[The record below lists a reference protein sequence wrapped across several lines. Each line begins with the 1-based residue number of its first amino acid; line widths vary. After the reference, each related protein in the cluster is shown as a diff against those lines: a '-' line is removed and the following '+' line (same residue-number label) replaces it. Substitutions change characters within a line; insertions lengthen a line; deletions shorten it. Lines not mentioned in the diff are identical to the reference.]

1 MAFENTQQTAPAEN
15 GASGTPDTS
24 GVPGLSGARSTH
36 APRASAARRGRSV
49 RGRDPKR
56 RRAILDAADR
66 VIQRDGPDV
75 SVLVIATEAGISKP
89 ILYRHFGDKG
99 GLYRALAQ
107 RHVDPLIE
115 AIRSEL
121 YQHTEFEVRARATVG
136 AYLSMIS
143 QNLNLYRFLM
153 DRATS
158 EDVRTRSDLGLMV
171 RRLGEEL
178 ADLLLAERRIEGRVR
193 AQIAAHAVVGMVQ
206 AAGEWW
212 LEHPEV
218 SEAEIIDDLTASVVG
233 AIRGSAA

>member
-1 MAFENTQQTAPAEN
+1 MAFENTQQTAPDDN
-15 GASGTPDTS
+15 GASGGT
-24 GVPGLSGARSTH
+24 
-36 APRASAARRGRSV
+36 ASAPGRGRSG
-49 RGRDPKR
+49 RGRDPER
-56 RRAILDAADR
+56 RRTILDAADR
-66 VIQRDGPDV
+66 VIQRDGPDA
-75 SVLVIATEAGISKP
+75 SMLAIATEAGISKP

-99 GLYRALAQ
+99 GLYQALAQ

-121 YQHTEFEVRARATVG
+121 YQNTDFEVRARATVG

-178 ADLLLAERRIEGRVR
+178 ADLLLTERRIRGRVR
-193 AQIAAHAVVGMVQ
+193 AQIAAHAIVGMVQ

-218 SEAEIIDDLTASVVG
+218 SESDIIDDLTSAVVG
-233 AIRGSAA
+233 AIRGGAA

>member
-1 MAFENTQQTAPAEN
+1 MTDSSD
-15 GASGTPDTS
+15 ASG
-24 GVPGLSGARSTH
+24 AAE
-36 APRASAARRGRSV
+36 APRTGRGG

-66 VIQRDGPDV
+66 VIQRDGPDA
-75 SVLVIATEAGISKP
+75 SMLAIAAEAGISKP

-99 GLYRALAQ
+99 GLYRALAR

-115 AIRSEL
+115 RVRAEL
-121 YQHTEFEVRARATVG
+121 HQNAGFEVRARATVG

-158 EDVRTRSDLGLMV
+158 EDSLTRGDVGMMV

-178 ADLLLAERRIEGRVR
+178 ADQLVTDPGMADRVR
-193 AQIAAHAVVGMVQ
+193 SQIVAHAVVGMVQ

-212 LEHPEV
+212 LDHPEV
-218 SEAEIIDDLTASVVG
+218 GEQEIIDDLTDAVVG
-233 AIRGSAA
+233 AIRGSAARGPSR

>member
-1 MAFENTQQTAPAEN
+1 MAFEDIRQTVPGEN
-15 GASGTPDTS
+15 GAP
-24 GVPGLSGARSTH
+24 
-36 APRASAARRGRSV
+36 APSRGRNV
-49 RGRDPKR
+49 RGRDPQR
-56 RRAILDAADR
+56 RKAILDAADR
-66 VIQRDGPDV
+66 VIQREGHEA
-75 SVLVIATEAGISKP
+75 SMLAIATEAGISKP

-99 GLYRALAQ
+99 GLYQALAR

-115 AIRSEL
+115 RIRAEL
-121 YQHTEFEVRARATVG
+121 HQHTDFEIRARATVG

-178 ADLLLAERRIEGRVR
+178 ADLLLIENRIQGRLR

-218 SEAEIIDDLTASVVG
+218 GEDEIIENLTAAVVG
-233 AIRGSAA
+233 AIRGSVD

>member
-1 MAFENTQQTAPAEN
+1 MALQRARQTATTDSSD
-15 GASGTPDTS
+15 ASGTT
-24 GVPGLSGARSTH
+24 VPE
-36 APRASAARRGRSV
+36 APSARRSG
-49 RGRDPKR
+49 RGRDPER

-66 VIQRDGPDV
+66 VIQRDGPDA
-75 SVLVIATEAGISKP
+75 SMLVIAAEAGISKP

-99 GLYRALAQ
+99 GLYRALAR

-115 AIRSEL
+115 RIREEL
-121 YQHTEFEVRARATVG
+121 HQDTEFEARARATVG

-158 EDVRTRSDLGLMV
+158 EDSRTRSDLGMMV

-178 ADLLLAERRIEGRVR
+178 ADQLVTELWVDDRLRS
-193 AQIAAHAVVGMVQ
+193 QIVAHAVVGMVQ

-218 SEAEIIDDLTASVVG
+218 DEEEIITDLTGAVVG
-233 AIRGSAA
+233 AIRGGGV

>member
-1 MAFENTQQTAPAEN
+1 MAFEDIRQTVPGENDAPA
-15 GASGTPDTS
+15 P
-24 GVPGLSGARSTH
+24 
-36 APRASAARRGRSV
+36 RRGRNV
-49 RGRDPKR
+49 RGRDPQR
-56 RRAILDAADR
+56 RKAILDAADR
-66 VIQRDGPDV
+66 VIQREGHDA
-75 SVLVIATEAGISKP
+75 SMLAIATEAGISKP

-99 GLYRALAQ
+99 GLYQALAR

-115 AIRSEL
+115 RIRAEL
-121 YQHTEFEVRARATVG
+121 HQHTDFEIRARATVG

-178 ADLLLAERRIEGRVR
+178 AELLLIENRIQGRLR

-218 SEAEIIDDLTASVVG
+218 GEDEIIEDLTAAVVG
-233 AIRGSAA
+233 AIRGSAD

>member
-1 MAFENTQQTAPAEN
+1 MTLVAFEDIRQT
-15 GASGTPDTS
+15 
-24 GVPGLSGARSTH
+24 VPGGHHAHGGAGVS
-36 APRASAARRGRSV
+36 APEPTTSSSRPAPARRGRGA
-49 RGRDPKR
+49 RGRDPQR
-56 RRAILDAADR
+56 RKAILDAADR
-66 VIQRDGPDV
+66 VIQRDGPDASMV
-75 SVLVIATEAGISKP
+75 AIATEAGISKP

-99 GLYRALAQ
+99 GLYRALAG

-115 AIRSEL
+115 RISAEL
-121 YQHTEFEVRARATVG
+121 HQHTEFEVRARATVA

-178 ADLLLAERRIEGRVR
+178 ADLLIFERRIRGRLR
-193 AQIAAHAVVGMVQ
+193 AQITAHAVVGMVQ

-218 SEAEIIDDLTASVVG
+218 GEDEIIENLTGAVVG
-233 AIRGSAA
+233 AIRGGGD

>member
-1 MAFENTQQTAPAEN
+1 MAFENTQQTAPNDN
-15 GASGTPDTS
+15 GTFGDPA
-24 GVPGLSGARSTH
+24 A
-36 APRASAARRGRSV
+36 RASAPRRGRSG
-49 RGRDPKR
+49 RGRDPER
-56 RRAILDAADR
+56 RRTILDAADR
-66 VIQRDGPDV
+66 VIQRDGPDA
-75 SVLVIATEAGISKP
+75 SMLTIATEAGISKP

-99 GLYRALAQ
+99 GLYQALAQ

-115 AIRSEL
+115 VIRSEL
-121 YQHTEFEVRARATVG
+121 YQHADFEVRARATVD

-178 ADLLLAERRIEGRVR
+178 ADLLIIERRIEGRVR

-218 SEAEIIDDLTASVVG
+218 SEPEIVDDLTSAVVG

>member
-1 MAFENTQQTAPAEN
+1 MAFENTQQTAPNDN
-15 GASGTPDTS
+15 GASGEPA
-24 GVPGLSGARSTH
+24 ARPS
-36 APRASAARRGRSV
+36 APRRGRSG
-49 RGRDPKR
+49 RGRDPER
-56 RRAILDAADR
+56 RRTILDAADR
-66 VIQRDGPDV
+66 VIQRDGPDA
-75 SVLVIATEAGISKP
+75 SMLAIATEAGISKP

-99 GLYRALAQ
+99 GLYQALAK

-121 YQHTEFEVRARATVG
+121 YRHTDFEVRARATVG

-178 ADLLLAERRIEGRVR
+178 ADLLISERRIKGRVR
-193 AQIAAHAVVGMVQ
+193 AQIAAHAIVGMVQ

-218 SEAEIIDDLTASVVG
+218 NEAEIIDDLTSAVVG

>member
-1 MAFENTQQTAPAEN
+1 MENSHPVAPTD
-15 GASGTPDTS
+15 SGPPRPD
-24 GVPGLSGARSTH
+24 
-36 APRASAARRGRSV
+36 SALTRRGRGG
-49 RGRDPKR
+49 RGRDPER

-66 VIQRDGPDV
+66 VIQRDGPDA
-75 SVLVIATEAGISKP
+75 SMLAIAAEAGISKP

-99 GLYRALAQ
+99 GLYRALAG

-115 AIRSEL
+115 RIRAEL
-121 YQHTEFEVRARATVG
+121 HEHTEFEVRARATVG

-158 EDVRTRSDLGLMV
+158 EDSRTRSDLGMMV

-178 ADLLLAERRIEGRVR
+178 ADQLVTEQRITARVR
-193 AQIAAHAVVGMVQ
+193 AQIVAHAVVGMVQ

-218 SEAEIIDDLTASVVG
+218 DEAEIIDDLTLAVVG
-233 AIRGSAA
+233 AIRGTG

>member
-1 MAFENTQQTAPAEN
+1 MALEHPRPTAPTDSTD
-15 GASGTPDTS
+15 ASGTPA
-24 GVPGLSGARSTH
+24 PEIPPARGG
-36 APRASAARRGRSV
+36 RGG
-49 RGRDPKR
+49 RGRDPER

-66 VIQRDGPDV
+66 VIQRDGPDA
-75 SVLVIATEAGISKP
+75 SMLAIAAEAGISKP

-99 GLYRALAQ
+99 GLYRALAR

-115 AIRSEL
+115 RIREEL
-121 YQHTEFEVRARATVG
+121 HQHTRFEVRARATVG

-158 EDVRTRSDLGLMV
+158 EDSRMRGDLGMMV

-178 ADLLLAERRIEGRVR
+178 AEQLLAEARVGSR
-193 AQIAAHAVVGMVQ
+193 LRSQIVAHAVVGMVQ

-218 SEAEIIDDLTASVVG
+218 SEREIIDDLTDAVVG
-233 AIRGSAA
+233 AIRGARG

>member
-1 MAFENTQQTAPAEN
+1 MAFENTQQTVPADN
-15 GASGTPDTS
+15 GASGKPSDEA
-24 GVPGLSGARSTH
+24 P
-36 APRASAARRGRSV
+36 APRQGRSG
-49 RGRDPKR
+49 RGRDPQR

-66 VIQRDGPDV
+66 VIQRDGPDA
-75 SVLVIATEAGISKP
+75 SMLAIATEAGISKP

-99 GLYRALAQ
+99 GLYRALAR

-121 YQHTEFEVRARATVG
+121 YQHTDFDVRARATVG

-178 ADLLLAERRIEGRVR
+178 ADLLLTERRIQGRLR
-193 AQIAAHAVVGMVQ
+193 SQIAAHAVVGMVQ

-218 SEAEIIDDLTASVVG
+218 SESEIIDDLTEAVVG
-233 AIRGSAA
+233 AIRGSGA

>member
-1 MAFENTQQTAPAEN
+1 MAFEDIRQTVPGEN
-15 GASGTPDTS
+15 GAP
-24 GVPGLSGARSTH
+24 
-36 APRASAARRGRSV
+36 APRRGRNA
-49 RGRDPKR
+49 RGRDPQR
-56 RRAILDAADR
+56 RKDILDAADR
-66 VIQRDGPDV
+66 VIQREGHDA
-75 SVLVIATEAGISKP
+75 SMLAIATEAGISKP

-99 GLYRALAQ
+99 GLYQALAR

-115 AIRSEL
+115 RIRAEL
-121 YQHTEFEVRARATVG
+121 HQHTDFEIRARATVG

-178 ADLLLAERRIEGRVR
+178 ADLLLIENRIQDRLR
-193 AQIAAHAVVGMVQ
+193 AQIVAHAVVGMVQ

-218 SEAEIIDDLTASVVG
+218 GEDEIIEDLTTAVVG
-233 AIRGSAA
+233 AIRGSVD

>member
-1 MAFENTQQTAPAEN
+1 MAIDFTRRTAVTDTTDASDAPASE
-15 GASGTPDTS
+15 
-24 GVPGLSGARSTH
+24 
-36 APRASAARRGRSV
+36 APTRGHGRGGRGRG
-49 RGRDPKR
+49 GRDPER

-66 VIQRDGPDV
+66 VIQRDGPDAPM
-75 SVLVIATEAGISKP
+75 LAIAAEAGISKP

-107 RHVDPLIE
+107 RHVDPLIDR
-115 AIRSEL
+115 IRAEL
-121 YQHTEFEVRARATVG
+121 HEHTELQVRARATVG

-153 DRATS
+153 DRATA
-158 EDVRTRSDLGLMV
+158 EDPRTRGDLGLMV

-178 ADLLLAERRIEGRVR
+178 AEQLVGEGRVTGLAH
-193 AQIAAHAVVGMVQ
+193 AQIVAHAVVGMVQ

-218 SEAEIIDDLTASVVG
+218 GEEEITDDLTGAVVG
-233 AIRGSAA
+233 AILGGS

>member
-1 MAFENTQQTAPAEN
+1 MAPEHPRPTAPPDDSDAP
-15 GASGTPDTS
+15 GTPAPTA
-24 GVPGLSGARSTH
+24 PPARGG
-36 APRASAARRGRSV
+36 RGG
-49 RGRDPKR
+49 RGRDPER

-66 VIQRDGPDV
+66 VIQRDGPDA
-75 SVLVIATEAGISKP
+75 SMLAIAAEAGISKP

-115 AIRSEL
+115 RVRAEL
-121 YQHTEFEVRARATVG
+121 HQHTEFEVRARATVG

-158 EDVRTRSDLGLMV
+158 EDSRMRGDLGMMV

-178 ADLLLAERRIEGRVR
+178 AEQLLAEARVGSR
-193 AQIAAHAVVGMVQ
+193 LRSQIVAHAVVGMVQ

-218 SEAEIIDDLTASVVG
+218 SEREIIDDLTDAVVG
-233 AIRGSAA
+233 AIRGGRG

>member
-1 MAFENTQQTAPAEN
+1 MALEHPRPTAPTDSTDAP
-15 GASGTPDTS
+15 GAPA
-24 GVPGLSGARSTH
+24 PGIPPARGG
-36 APRASAARRGRSV
+36 RGG
-49 RGRDPKR
+49 RGRDPER

-66 VIQRDGPDV
+66 VIQRDGPDA
-75 SVLVIATEAGISKP
+75 SMLAIAAEAGISKP

-99 GLYRALAQ
+99 GLYRALAR

-115 AIRSEL
+115 RIREEL
-121 YQHTEFEVRARATVG
+121 HQHTRFEVRARATVG

-158 EDVRTRSDLGLMV
+158 EDSRMRGDLGMMV

-178 ADLLLAERRIEGRVR
+178 AEQLLAEARVGSR
-193 AQIAAHAVVGMVQ
+193 LRSQIVAHAVVGMVQ

-218 SEAEIIDDLTASVVG
+218 SEREIIDDLTDAVVG
-233 AIRGSAA
+233 AIRGGRG

>member
-1 MAFENTQQTAPAEN
+1 MENSHATAPTD
-15 GASGTPDTS
+15 SGSPDGRPDS
-24 GVPGLSGARSTH
+24 
-36 APRASAARRGRSV
+36 PRLRKGRGG
-49 RGRDPKR
+49 RGRDPER

-66 VIQRDGPDV
+66 VIQRDGPDA
-75 SVLVIATEAGISKP
+75 SMLAIAAEAGISKP

-99 GLYRALAQ
+99 GLYQALAQ

-115 AIRSEL
+115 RIREEL
-121 YQHTEFEVRARATVG
+121 HQHTDIEVRARATVG

-158 EDVRTRSDLGLMV
+158 EDSRTRSDLGMMV

-178 ADLLLAERRIEGRVR
+178 ADQLVAEMRIGTRVR
-193 AQIAAHAVVGMVQ
+193 SQIVAHAVVGMVQ

-218 SEAEIIDDLTASVVG
+218 GEAEIIDDLTHAVVG
-233 AIRGSAA
+233 AIRGSG

>member
-1 MAFENTQQTAPAEN
+1 MAFEDIRQTVPGENDAPA
-15 GASGTPDTS
+15 P
-24 GVPGLSGARSTH
+24 H
-36 APRASAARRGRSV
+36 RGRNV
-49 RGRDPKR
+49 RGRDPQR
-56 RRAILDAADR
+56 RKAILDAADR
-66 VIQRDGPDV
+66 VIQREGHEA
-75 SVLVIATEAGISKP
+75 SMLAIATEAGISKP

-99 GLYRALAQ
+99 GLYQALAR

-115 AIRSEL
+115 RIRAEL
-121 YQHTEFEVRARATVG
+121 HQHTDFEIRARATVG

-178 ADLLLAERRIEGRVR
+178 ADLLLIENRIQGRLR

-218 SEAEIIDDLTASVVG
+218 GEDEIIEDLTAAVVG
-233 AIRGSAA
+233 AIRGSVD

>member
-1 MAFENTQQTAPAEN
+1 MAIDDTRQTEPGDN
-15 GASGTPDTS
+15 GALDPA
-24 GVPGLSGARSTH
+24 GLSVPPTTRQGTGSP
-36 APRASAARRGRSV
+36 APRRGRSV
-49 RGRDPKR
+49 RGRDPER
-56 RRAILDAADR
+56 RKAILDAADR
-66 VIQRDGPDV
+66 VIQRDGPDA
-75 SVLVIATEAGISKP
+75 SMLAIATEAGISKP

-115 AIRSEL
+115 RIRAEL
-121 YQHTEFEVRARATVG
+121 YQHADFEVRARATVG

-178 ADLLLAERRIEGRVR
+178 ADLLIIERRIRDRLR

-218 SEAEIIDDLTASVVG
+218 GEEEIIQDLTAAVVG
-233 AIRGSAA
+233 AISGSND

>member
-1 MAFENTQQTAPAEN
+1 MAFENTQQTAPTDN

-24 GVPGLSGARSTH
+24 GVPGLSGARSTP

>member
-1 MAFENTQQTAPAEN
+1 MALEHPRPNAPTD
-15 GASGTPDTS
+15 TPDASDTPAPE
-24 GVPGLSGARSTH
+24 VLPARG
-36 APRASAARRGRSV
+36 RRGG
-49 RGRDPKR
+49 RGRDPER
-56 RRAILDAADR
+56 RRTILDAADR
-66 VIQRDGPDV
+66 VIQRDGPDA
-75 SVLVIATEAGISKP
+75 SMLAIAAEAGISKP

-115 AIRSEL
+115 RIREEL
-121 YQHTEFEVRARATVG
+121 HQHTRFEVRARATVG

-158 EDVRTRSDLGLMV
+158 EDSRMRGDLGMMV

-178 ADLLLAERRIEGRVR
+178 AEQLLTETRVAGRLR
-193 AQIAAHAVVGMVQ
+193 SQIVAHAVVGMVQ

-218 SEAEIIDDLTASVVG
+218 SEQEIIDDLTDAVVG
-233 AIRGSAA
+233 AIRGGRD

>member
-1 MAFENTQQTAPAEN
+1 MAFENTQQTAPNDQGAFAEPV
-15 GASGTPDTS
+15 TPA
-24 GVPGLSGARSTH
+24 PG
-36 APRASAARRGRSV
+36 PRRGRGG
-49 RGRDPKR
+49 RGRDPER
-56 RRAILDAADR
+56 RRTILDAADR
-66 VIQRDGPDV
+66 VIQRDGPDA
-75 SVLVIATEAGISKP
+75 SMLAIATEAGISKP
-89 ILYRHFGDKG
+89 ILYRHFGDKS
-99 GLYRALAQ
+99 GLYQALAK

-115 AIRSEL
+115 AIRAEL

-143 QNLNLYRFLM
+143 RNLNLYRFLM

-178 ADLLLAERRIEGRVR
+178 ADLLISERRIRGRLR
-193 AQIAAHAVVGMVQ
+193 AQIAAHAIVGMVQ

-218 SEAEIIDDLTASVVG
+218 SEAEIIDDLTSAVVG
-233 AIRGSAA
+233 AIRGSGT

>member
-1 MAFENTQQTAPAEN
+1 MALERARPTALTDSSDASGAPVPEAPA
-15 GASGTPDTS
+15 
-24 GVPGLSGARSTH
+24 
-36 APRASAARRGRSV
+36 APRGGRGA
-49 RGRDPKR
+49 RGRDPER

-66 VIQRDGPDV
+66 VIQRDGPDASMV
-75 SVLVIATEAGISKP
+75 VIAAEAGISKP

-99 GLYRALAQ
+99 GLYRALAR

-115 AIRSEL
+115 RIREEL
-121 YQHTEFEVRARATVG
+121 HQHTEFEVRARATVG

-158 EDVRTRSDLGLMV
+158 EDSRTRGDLGMMV

-178 ADLLLAERRIEGRVR
+178 ADQLVAEGRVGDR
-193 AQIAAHAVVGMVQ
+193 PRSQIVAHAVVGMVQ

-212 LEHPEV
+212 LEHPGVGE
-218 SEAEIIDDLTASVVG
+218 EEIIDDLTAAVVG
-233 AIRGSAA
+233 AIRASET

>member
-1 MAFENTQQTAPAEN
+1 WCARPWSPCTHTTGRGP
-15 GASGTPDTS
+15 STWP
-24 GVPGLSGARSTH
+24 GARN
-36 APRASAARRGRSV
+36 AAGS
-49 RGRDPKR
+49 DPER

-66 VIQRDGPDV
+66 VIQRDGPDA
-75 SVLVIATEAGISKP
+75 SMLAIATEAGISKP

-115 AIRSEL
+115 TIRSEL
-121 YQHTEFEVRARATVG
+121 HQHTDFDVRARATVG

-178 ADLLLAERRIEGRVR
+178 ADLLITEGRISGRLR

-218 SEAEIIDDLTASVVG
+218 SETEIIDHLTDAVVG
-233 AIRGSAA
+233 ALRGSRT